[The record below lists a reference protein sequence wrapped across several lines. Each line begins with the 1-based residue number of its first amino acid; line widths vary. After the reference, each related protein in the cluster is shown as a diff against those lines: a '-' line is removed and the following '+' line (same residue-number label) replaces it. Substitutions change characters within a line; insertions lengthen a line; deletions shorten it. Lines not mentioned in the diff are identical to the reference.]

1 MTTRQNR
8 RRNRKSKRGGDLFSQ
23 TLRSFGVPGLG
34 PSTSEATKQIVNIL
48 TSARLTEDQ
57 KTQIRPLLPPRDEKN
72 KTFYENLNRDL
83 GNAGINAA
91 LAMPDILSLFPPP
104 SSLPSVMKTIY

>member
-1 MTTRQNR
+1 MATRQNR
-8 RRNRKSKRGGDLFSQ
+8 RRNRKSKRGGGLLSQ
-23 TLRSFGVPGLG
+23 GLRSLGVSMGD
-34 PSTSEATKQIVNIL
+34 STSEATKQIVNIL

-57 KTQIRPLLPPRDEKN
+57 KNQIRPLLQGKDE
-72 KTFYENLNRDL
+72 TFYENLNRDL

-91 LAMPDILSLFPPP
+91 LAMPDILLLFPPP

>member
-8 RRNRKSKRGGDLFSQ
+8 RRNRKSKRGGGLFSQ
-23 TLRSFGVPGLG
+23 GLRSLGVSVGD
-34 PSTSEATKQIVNIL
+34 STSEATKQIVNIL

-57 KTQIRPLLPPRDEKN
+57 KNQIRPLLPPREEKN
-72 KTFYENLNRDL
+72 ETFYENLNRDL
-83 GNAGINAA
+83 GNAGVNAA

-104 SSLPSVMKTIY
+104 SSLPSVMKTI